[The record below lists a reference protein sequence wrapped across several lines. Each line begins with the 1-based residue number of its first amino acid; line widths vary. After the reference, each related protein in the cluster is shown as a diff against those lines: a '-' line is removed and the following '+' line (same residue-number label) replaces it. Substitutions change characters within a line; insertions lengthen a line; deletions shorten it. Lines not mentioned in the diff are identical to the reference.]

1 MTNNNNNTS
10 LFIPHIFANISEER
24 IKSVIENTA
33 KYGKVDQIDFVPKKS
48 TDGKSYNSAYIHF
61 KSWNNNEK
69 TKKFLA
75 DLKNKD
81 TQTHIVYDKP
91 WFWIV
96 LENTSSDR
104 KKGKTHTQTPPN
116 SPDMKEFPP
125 LMVHQ
130 TPIEDDWSNLMTP
143 CAPTKKNNTRDIRD
157 LNQEFDDEMFEAF
170 LNEEE
175 EFIDDEDATMNLV
188 DADYV
193 YHLEQDNTQLRNNND
208 WFQQQNYMLQ
218 QEVERLRSLI
228 HSIVSGGG
236 MM

>member
-1 MTNNNNNTS
+1 MTNNTS
-10 LFIPHIFANISEER
+10 LFIPHIFSNISEER

-48 TDGKSYNSAYIHF
+48 ADGKSYNSAYIHF

-96 LENTSSDR
+96 LENTSCER
-104 KKGKTHTQTPPN
+104 KKEKNQTQTQTPPN
-116 SPDMKEFPP
+116 SPNLNEFPP
-125 LMVHQ
+125 LMVYQ
-130 TPIEDDWSNLMTP
+130 TPIEDDWSNLRITP
-143 CAPTKKNNTRDIRD
+143 CAPTKNTNALDIRD

-170 LNEEE
+170 LN
-175 EFIDDEDATMNLV
+175 DEAAATMDLV

-208 WFQQQNYMLQ
+208 WFQQQNYILQ
-218 QEVERLRSLI
+218 QEIERLRTI
-228 HSIVSGGG
+228 MHGIVSGGG